1 MQIIDFILHIDVH
14 LGQIIQNFGSLSYAI
29 LFLIVFAET
38 GFVLTPFLPGDSLLF
53 AGGMFA
59 ALGALNIWVLFFTIW
74 IASFLGDNG
83 NYWVGHYFGEKIVNN
98 HRIPIKQ
105 SHIDATNEFF
115 KKHGKKAIFFAR
127 FMPIIRTFAPFV
139 AGVGKMPYRK
149 FVLSSFLGGLTW
161 VSTFVFLGYFFGNVP
176 AVKHNFS
183 IVMLAI
189 IAVSLLPA
197 TLKLLKSRFSKGTL
211 ASGVQE

>member
-29 LFLIVFAET
+29 LFFIVFAET

-59 ALGALNIWVLFFTIW
+59 ALGSLKIGILFFAIW
-74 IASFLGDNG
+74 IASFLGDNM

-105 SHIDATNEFF
+105 SHIDTTDAFF

-149 FVLSSFLGGLTW
+149 FVFSSFLGGFTW
-161 VSTFVFLGYFFGNVP
+161 VSLFVFAGYFFGNVP
-176 AVKHNFS
+176 VVKHNFS
-183 IVMLAI
+183 LVVMGIVVLSLIPAAI
-189 IAVSLLPA
+189 KFFKGRFPKKRSVSQ
-197 TLKLLKSRFSKGTL
+197 
-211 ASGVQE
+211 V